1 MNYIISDSKYDFSSD
16 NINIIALL
24 YDESGSMEE
33 HVYAMQKAN
42 KAFFDDFSKF
52 EEKGS
57 IAISKAR
64 FSNYYRMS
72 PFKEVRFFDTGYRAD
87 NATHL
92 YSSIVNTVKGTIAYY
107 NELVKRLNVRARITF
122 LVFTDGEDNEENG
135 RYMSAAKQAVTEL
148 NSLDATTVFVAF
160 GDAIRTEAGE
170 KLGFTCTKNI
180 TSVKE
185 LISCLGSELSKS
197 CKEQS
202 RSSYSLKSEF
212 FSKASKDSTAD
223 TSADQAIV
231 DDDFFNV

>member
-1 MNYIISDSKYDFSSD
+1 MHYILADSKYDFSSD

-42 KAFFDDFSKF
+42 RAFYDDFSKF

-72 PFKEVRFFDTGYRAD
+72 PFKEVRFFDTSYRAD

-92 YSSIVNTVKGTIAYY
+92 YSSIVKTVESTIAYY

-122 LVFTDGEDNEENG
+122 LVFTDGEDNEECG
-135 RYMSAAKQAVTEL
+135 RYMDAAKAAVTEL

-160 GDAIRTEAGE
+160 GEAVGSGAGE

-180 TSVKE
+180 TTVKE
-185 LISCLGSELSKS
+185 LVACLGSELSKS

-212 FSKASKDSTAD
+212 FSKASKDNAAD
-223 TSADQAIV
+223 TKSDQAIV

>member
-1 MNYIISDSKYDFSSD
+1 MNYIVSDSKYDFSSD

-24 YDESGSMEE
+24 YDESGSMEQ

-42 KAFFDDFSKF
+42 NAFYDDFSKF

-57 IAISKAR
+57 IAISKAT
-64 FSNYYRMS
+64 FNGNYWMS
-72 PFKEVRFFDTGYRAD
+72 AFKEVKHFNTSYHAD
-87 NATHL
+87 GATHL
-92 YSSIVNTVKGTIAYY
+92 YSSIVRTVESTIAYY
-107 NELVKRLNVRARITF
+107 NELIKRLNVRARITF
-122 LVFTDGEDNEENG
+122 LVFTDGEDNEDYG
-135 RYMSAAKQAVTEL
+135 RYMNNAKAAITEL

-160 GDAIRTEAGE
+160 GDAIATGAGE

-180 TSVKE
+180 TTVKE
-185 LISCLGSELSKS
+185 LVACLGSELSKS

-212 FSKASKDSTAD
+212 FSKASKDNAAD
-223 TSADQAIV
+223 TAADQAIV